1 MSAPTFTP
9 NVFAPSGGSGTNVTM
24 TGIRTQ
30 TIPAGIYTVWIEG
43 ESGNPYY
50 QQRRVPVPVRV
61 QVDGNGDG
69 DYADAGDTRVTRD
82 FSLVNSMLDGS
93 AAVLGGTINL
103 PLAVS
108 TGSGTVNWG
117 AGPSAETAVGLTWD
131 PTSLTTCSLAP
142 ASLAMGSIGFSASSV
157 MPATGT
163 GAPST
168 LTINT
173 SGMSAGCYLFTLRAH
188 GTNSDGQP
196 VTHLAT
202 VRFTVA
208 TSTGSG
214 QYVDVIGFAV
224 FEIDGIGS
232 NNITGHAVSPI
243 RADPHDPS
251 LRRAQR
257 ARLLPWS

>member
-1 MSAPTFTP
+1 
-9 NVFAPSGGSGTNVTM
+9 
-24 TGIRTQ
+24 
-30 TIPAGIYTVWIEG
+30 
-43 ESGNPYY
+43 
-50 QQRRVPVPVRV
+50 
-61 QVDGNGDG
+61 
-69 DYADAGDTRVTRD
+69 
-82 FSLVNSMLDGS
+82 
-93 AAVLGGTINL
+93 
-103 PLAVS
+103 
-108 TGSGTVNWG
+108 
-117 AGPSAETAVGLTWD
+117 
-131 PTSLTTCSLAP
+131 
-142 ASLAMGSIGFSASSV
+142 MGSIGFSAGSV

-163 GAPST
+163 GASST

-173 SGMSAGCYLFTLRAH
+173 SGMSAGCYLFTVRAH

-196 VTHLAT
+196 VTHLST

-232 NNITGHAVSPI
+232 NNISGHAVSPI